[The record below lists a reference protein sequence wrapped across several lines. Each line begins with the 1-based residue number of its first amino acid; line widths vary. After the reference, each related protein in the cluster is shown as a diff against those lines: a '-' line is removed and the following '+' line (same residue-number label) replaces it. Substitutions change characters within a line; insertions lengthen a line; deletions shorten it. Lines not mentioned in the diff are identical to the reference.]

1 MRHAVIALLLALL
14 TAQPAWAAE
23 VVATVT
29 RLHGNALSGQD
40 KVTQGSSFVS
50 GAVLSTGP
58 GTRAELG
65 FADGTVVV
73 VGENSRFAI
82 ESFLYDARAQT
93 GEARFRVDQG
103 AFLVSSGAVAKL
115 PGRPLSVTTPVA
127 SIGVRGTKFWGGSLD
142 NPLDV
147 LLLEGAITVRTPSG
161 SATLD
166 NPLEGTDVPAAGA
179 PPSAVA
185 RWRPERVEKALKSI
199 SFD

>member
-1 MRHAVIALLLALL
+1 MRHAVIALLLVLL
-14 TAQPAWAAE
+14 PPLPAWAAD
-23 VVATVT
+23 VAATIT
-29 RLHGNALSGQD
+29 RLQGTAHSGQD
-40 KVTQGSSFVS
+40 RVTKGSSLVS

-65 FADGTVVV
+65 FADGTMVV

-93 GEARFRVDQG
+93 GEAHFRVDQG
-103 AFLVSSGAVAKL
+103 VFLVTSGAVAKL

-142 NPLDV
+142 HPLDV
-147 LLLEGAITVRTPSG
+147 LLLEGAITVRSPGG
-161 SATLD
+161 STDLD
-166 NPLEGTDVPAAGA
+166 NSLEGTDVPAMGAAPSPAG
-179 PPSAVA
+179 
-185 RWRPERVEKALKSI
+185 RWKPERVDKALKSI

>member
-14 TAQPAWAAE
+14 TAQSAWAAD
-23 VVATVT
+23 VAATIT
-29 RLHGNALSGQD
+29 RLQGNAHSGQD
-40 KVTQGSSFVS
+40 KMTQGSSLIS

-73 VGENSRFAI
+73 VGENSSFAI

-103 AFLVSSGAVAKL
+103 AFLVNSGAVAKL

-147 LLLEGAITVRTPSG
+147 LLLEGAITVRSPGG
-161 SATLD
+161 SANLD
-166 NPLEGTDVPAAGA
+166 TPLEGTDVPAAGA
-179 PPSAVA
+179 PPSAVS
-185 RWRPERVEKALKSI
+185 RWKPERVDKALRSI